1 MLHAQPGFSTRSTL
15 HMGSPAPKG
24 CPPHRPG
31 SAVSPCRRS
40 HAGSTGHGVPGVSS
54 QEGCVQG
61 ARGLQP
67 PCVPAVP
74 TRCTEARL
82 GDVSGGGRSVGGPGP
97 PGEEGVPPPRPP
109 AERTSEQLPAPSLV
123 LCLQP
128 PLPGCRDTCQRPPA
142 PGTPRAPRSP
152 DPRPGSR
159 CRSAPG
165 VRLSPLP
172 HPPGPTGGAR
182 AGGTRALDRPR
193 LQQHRCSL
201 AYPPRHGHP
210 RAPPRRESTLPCY
223 PVTTVPRVPA
233 RRRGLQGSRAGGRD
247 AVHGAGVPC
256 VGQVRCGTPVSGV
269 GRAPGERSRAGEAA
283 SASPPPPPPPVRAAS
298 GGVPAGHACAAMRG
312 HGAAGRQ
319 CLPWGRGHAPCPGGH
334 PADPPVPH
342 GRPGTPRSERPPAPS
357 APRPREG
364 TRLSAGRP
372 PAAAPRVTLP
382 SARCRCRVP
391 AAQPPPPARS
401 PVPPGDAR

>member
-74 TRCTEARL
+74 TRCPEARL

-283 SASPPPPPPPVRAAS
+283 SASPPPPPSAGSVRGSAGWAR
-298 GGVPAGHACAAMRG
+298 VCGHAWAWG
-312 HGAAGRQ
+312 GGAAVSAVGQGARPLPGRA
-319 CLPWGRGHAPCPGGH
+319 PRGP
-334 PADPPVPH
+334 
-342 GRPGTPRSERPPAPS
+342 PGTPRPAGHPAQRTASGPLRAPS
-357 APRPREG
+357 SGGHPPLRRTPARRRSTGDLAQRPVPVPGPRRA
-364 TRLSAGRP
+364 T
-372 PAAAPRVTLP
+372 
-382 SARCRCRVP
+382 
-391 AAQPPPPARS
+391 PPPARS
-401 PVPPGDAR
+401 PVPPGGAR